1 MQTCLITVLN
11 NIRYCCDS
19 HKKQSLY
26 YVWPESAILADHLP
40 PSIMTGINIAA
51 VFACDGCDGC
61 WSRYLLS
68 L

>member
-1 MQTCLITVLN
+1 MITVFHNKVIAVTQIRNRACIMYGLN
-11 NIRYCCDS
+11 
-19 HKKQSLY
+19 QQF
-26 YVWPESAILADHLP
+26 LADHLP

-51 VFACDGCDGC
+51 VFARDGCDGC